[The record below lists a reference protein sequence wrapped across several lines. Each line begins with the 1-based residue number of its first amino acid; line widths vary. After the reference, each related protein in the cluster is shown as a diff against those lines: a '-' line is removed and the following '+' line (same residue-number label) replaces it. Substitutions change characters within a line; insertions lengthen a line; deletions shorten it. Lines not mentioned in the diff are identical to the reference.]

1 MRPCRRDFGVWR
13 RCFRR
18 GSGPPPEPRL
28 ISRSSWLRRCTDF
41 PGQLCGLGPP
51 PLWSWFFLLSLRQKS
66 CKWSNS
72 SSCSSGRYFWG
83 LTQGCQEE
91 CQGLYLHFLER
102 SRLLLQN
109 LSWWEDFEIE
119 LCLNCWLFGLI
130 FFFNFGASI
139 YFNLVG
145 TLSLSHGETPV
156 VPAPFIM
163 LTYFLVSVDARV
175 QPCGRLFH
183 VIPLVN
189 CSYRSSHVPLVGKK

>member
-1 MRPCRRDFGVWR
+1 MGRDTLRNIG
-13 RCFRR
+13 
-18 GSGPPPEPRL
+18 GGTSPHTPP
-28 ISRSSWLRRCTDF
+28 SADF

-109 LSWWEDFEIE
+109 LSGWEDFEIE
-119 LCLNCWLFGLI
+119 LFELLVVWTF

-139 YFNLVG
+139 YLIWWA
-145 TLSLSHGETPV
+145 LSLFLMETPV
-156 VPAPFIM
+156 ASVPFIV
-163 LTYFLVSVDARV
+163 LSLISRSDARG

-183 VIPLVN
+183 IIPLVN
-189 CSYRSSHVPLVGKK
+189 CSCRSSHVPLVGKK